1 MNNKE
6 ILQKAKELVELL
18 EKQEE
23 TDKALLS
30 TLKRGD
36 VFRPLGSANTRFWNS
51 MKIRQKLFLLIW

>member
-23 TDKALLS
+23 TGKVELS
-30 TLKRGD
+30 TLKRGESISD
-36 VFRPLGSANTRFWNS
+36 HWKA
-51 MKIRQKLFLLIW
+51 

>member
-23 TDKALLS
+23 TGKVELS
-30 TLKRGD
+30 TLKRGE
-36 VFRPLGSANTRFWNS
+36 VFQTTETAQINTRQHVQS
-51 MKIRQKLFLLIW
+51 KLCGVRESK

>member
-23 TDKALLS
+23 TEKIELSRQNNPCKRIKAYY
-30 TLKRGD
+30 
-36 VFRPLGSANTRFWNS
+36 
-51 MKIRQKLFLLIW
+51 